1 MNGTE
6 TKKCEYEK
14 GCACGHAGETGHND
28 CCRSEGTTGKPV
40 SGMSGGN
47 SDVSPR
53 VEKEFHGL
61 KIYPGQVIKWKGK
74 KPLPN
79 DRCHCG
85 SGKKFKKCCGR

>member
-1 MNGTE
+1 MNE
-6 TKKCEYEK
+6 PECAKPECTKKECE
-14 GCACGHAGETGHND
+14 GHCDCHEHKAAG
-28 CCRSEGTTGKPV
+28 S
-40 SGMSGGN
+40 SGGT
-47 SDVSPR
+47 SGHSGGK
-53 VEKEFHGL
+53 EEFHGL